1 MIMVSAVSVS
11 VVCNIRDV
19 CRTWLFNYYDIIIA
33 SIITKGAG

>member
-19 CRTWLFNYYDIIIA
+19 RRTWLFNYSALIIT